1 MFVLQQ
7 MYFLMV
13 IFNQK
18 GYREDPSAAL
28 RVNLMI
34 YFALAKYYLI
44 KKPPTGIPMAA

>member
-1 MFVLQQ
+1 
-7 MYFLMV
+7 MV
-13 IFNQK
+13 ILNQK

-44 KKPPTGIPMAA
+44 KKTANWDSNGGLRLLMV